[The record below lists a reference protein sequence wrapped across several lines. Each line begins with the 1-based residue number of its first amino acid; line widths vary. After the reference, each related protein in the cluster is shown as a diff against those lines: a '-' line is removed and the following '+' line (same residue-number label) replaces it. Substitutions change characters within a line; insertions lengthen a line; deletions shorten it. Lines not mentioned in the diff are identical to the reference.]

1 MTKILAIIPA
11 RGGSK
16 GIPQKNIAELAGKPL
31 IGWTITNAKSSLGI
45 DRVIVT
51 TDSKAIA
58 NVASHYDAEVPFLR
72 PAALARDDTPGIQ
85 PILHLLDWLAQQEN
99 YLPDYVMVLQPTS
112 PLRTTHDIE
121 AVISIA
127 TEHQADSVVSV
138 SPTEQHPYWMKT
150 ITEEG
155 YLQDFLLSKD
165 ECDRRQELPSVYA
178 LNGAIY
184 LARREIIIEKNSFYS
199 DRTYSYVMPVE
210 RSLDIDTP
218 WDLHLANLILKDKAQ
233 NLIDKHLV
241 LEAQV

>member
-16 GIPQKNIAELAGKPL
+16 GIPNKNIADLAGKPL
-31 IGWTITNAKSSLGI
+31 IGWTIANAKSSLSI

-51 TDSKAIA
+51 TDSQAIA
-58 NVASHYDAEVPFLR
+58 NVASYYDAEVPFLR
-72 PAALARDDTPGIQ
+72 PAELAQDNTLGIQ
-85 PILHLLDWLAQQEN
+85 PVLHLLDWLEQQEN

-112 PLRTTHDIE
+112 PLRTTNDMEAAISLAIE
-121 AVISIA
+121 Y
-127 TEHQADSVVSV
+127 QADSVVSV

-155 YLQDFLLSKD
+155 YLQDFVLSKD
-165 ECDRRQELPSVYA
+165 KGDRRQELPSVYA

-184 LARREIIIEKNSFYS
+184 LARREIVIEKNSFYS
-199 DRTYSYVMPVE
+199 DRTYSYIMPVE

-218 WDLHLANLILKDKAQ
+218 WDLYLANLILKDKTQ
-233 NLIDKHLV
+233 SFLDQHPV